1 MSVFNLSPTEM
12 ASKTKQ
18 NYQAALSEGVT
29 MENAA
34 KTCTNLAKQKM
45 YGDLEAFLKT
55 LPNNADF
62 IGNEDIVKAK
72 IACLLAKKKYKEIYK
87 LISVSP
93 LQDSHFERILVAMFL
108 VVLYWC
114 QRHCCFH
121 QDNTFTNKKE
131 MILLWDNAH
140 CEELGASTPLERF
153 RVRER

>member
-1 MSVFNLSPTEM
+1 
-12 ASKTKQ
+12 
-18 NYQAALSEGVT
+18 

-108 VVLYWC
+108 VVLY
-114 QRHCCFH
+114 
-121 QDNTFTNKKE
+121 
-131 MILLWDNAH
+131 
-140 CEELGASTPLERF
+140 
-153 RVRER
+153 